1 MNAGNAGRAS
11 RLRHSGMLILA
22 SQSPT
27 RAALLHA
34 AGIAF
39 EARPAAIDE
48 DAVKRAAYADGSGPG
63 DAALRLASLKARRVR
78 EPGATVIGADQI
90 LVCEGDWFDK
100 AVVLDCARAHLLALR
115 GRTHTLM
122 TAVVCVRDGVEIWRH
137 LAQPTLRMRA
147 FSDMVL
153 DDYLAQEGASVLGSV
168 GAYRKSRAGASNCSI
183 GQRANTALSWA
194 CRFCRCWDSCDR
206 RACCRSDHS
215 SSRYR
220 TTALVVMRG
229 WVMSGVNA
237 GAVPCSIPSTA

>member
-1 MNAGNAGRAS
+1 
-11 RLRHSGMLILA
+11 MLILA

-27 RAALLHA
+27 RAALLQG

-48 DAVKRAAYADGSGPG
+48 DAVKRAAYADGSGPD
-63 DAALRLASLKARRVR
+63 DAALMLASLKARRIR

-100 AVVLDCARAHLLALR
+100 PVGLDGARAHLLALR

-168 GAYRKSRAGASNCSI
+168 GAYRIEGRGIQLFDRVAGE
-183 GQRANTALSWA
+183 
-194 CRFCRCWDSCDR
+194 
-206 RACCRSDHS
+206 HS
-215 SSRYR
+215 AILGLPLLPLLGFLRQ
-220 TTALVVMRG
+220 T
-229 WVMSGVNA
+229 GVL
-237 GAVPCSIPSTA
+237 PE